1 MKRSISMGM
10 FQLLRR
16 ILLVGCLCWLPS
28 TPLFAQ
34 GSGAA
39 GRTSLDFQL
48 TLLRPQIVSFHG
60 QQPPYEWSAVYAGT
74 NPTPE
79 DNTQIF
85 LRDSSVC
92 GVGTAGS
99 ASFNDDVA
107 GSYEYD
113 GNGNLTTAVYRM
125 NDGAGNFELFS
136 KKIFSY
142 TNQEV
147 SYLYQ
152 RWDENSVSWK
162 NDYEEISTFDTEGRQ
177 TEFTIREV
185 DMNGSWNNLF
195 RETRSYDQDNRLSEV
210 RSAEWNGTAWNDTM
224 LKEISYNALGLYT
237 TIIDFSSNGSGWDT
251 LSRESAQ
258 YEQFGLQWSNYLL
271 EVMTLDGLQP
281 SIRESYFHNQD
292 GDWTG
297 MTRESWNLFTSS
309 WENDSREQ
317 YEYTSKGFWTAWTK
331 QTFDGAVWENEAR
344 QEAVNNGT
352 TRDEVMKTWNAG
364 TQSWEDE
371 VRMTVELNQNTYIVR
386 ETGNQIWDQASND
399 WINSNQTR
407 QCRYFWTTDQVNSL
421 TPTFPQMNCHLE
433 NPYRAYSPI
442 DCEAMTPGREYTI
455 RLIDIQGRTVYQQ
468 MVEGGRQISV
478 DRTVPQG
485 VYVLTISEDNRLQY
499 SRKVL
504 FNN

>member
-1 MKRSISMGM
+1 MKRSYSPGV
-10 FQLLRR
+10 FRPFRQLFV
-16 ILLVGCLCWLPS
+16 VGCLCFLA
-28 TPLFAQ
+28 TPQLVAQ

-48 TLLRPQIVSFHG
+48 NLLRPEVVSFHG
-60 QQPPYEWSAVYAGT
+60 QQPPYDWAAVYVGT
-74 NPTPE
+74 NPAPA
-79 DNTQIF
+79 DNSQIF
-85 LRDSSVC
+85 LKDSSVC
-92 GVGTAGS
+92 GIGSAGS
-99 ASFNDDVA
+99 TSFNDDVS

-113 GNGNLTTAVYRM
+113 GVGNLVSAVYRM
-125 NDGAGNFELFS
+125 NDGNGNFELFS
-136 KKIFSY
+136 KKVFSY
-142 TNQEV
+142 ANQEV

-152 RWDENSVSWK
+152 LWDDNSSSWK
-162 NDYEEISTFDTEGRQ
+162 NDYEEISTFDTEGNQ
-177 TEFTIREV
+177 TEFKIREANI
-185 DMNGSWNNLF
+185 NGNWENLF
-195 RETRSYDQDNRLSEV
+195 RETRAYNSESRLSEV
-210 RSAEWNGTAWNDTM
+210 RSAEWTGTAWNDTM

-258 YEQFGLQWSNYLL
+258 YEQFGLQWSGYLL

-317 YEYTSKGFWTAWTK
+317 YEYTPKGFWTAWTK
-331 QTFDGAVWENEAR
+331 QTFDGAMWENDAR
-344 QEAVNNGT
+344 QESVNNGA
-352 TRDEVMKTWNAG
+352 TREEVMKIWNNG
-364 TQSWEDE
+364 TQSWEDQA
-371 VRMTVELNQNTYIVR
+371 RMTIDLDQDNYIVS
-386 ETGNQIWDQASND
+386 ETGNQTWDQSSNG
-399 WINSNQTR
+399 WTNSNETK

-421 TPTFPQMNCHLE
+421 TPEFPQMNCHLE

-442 DCEAMTPGREYTI
+442 DCEAMTPGKEYTI
-455 RLIDIQGRTVYQQ
+455 RLIDIQGRTIYQQ
-468 MVEGGRQISV
+468 MIEGGRQVSV

-485 VYVLTISEDNRLQY
+485 AYVLTISEDNRLQY